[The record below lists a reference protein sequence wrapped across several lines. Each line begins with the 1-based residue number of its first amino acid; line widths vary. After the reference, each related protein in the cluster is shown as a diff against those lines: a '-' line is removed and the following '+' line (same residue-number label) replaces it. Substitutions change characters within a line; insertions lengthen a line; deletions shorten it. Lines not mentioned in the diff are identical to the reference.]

1 MVDLNSILKSLPIDD
16 VAKQL
21 GVSPE
26 VAEQAVKEASSVLVA
41 GLAKNAS
48 TPEGAE
54 SLQSA
59 LQKHAEFSG
68 VNSVADVDTA
78 DGQKILNH
86 ILGGKTNDVAQA
98 LSEEPATAGIDFSK
112 LLPALAP
119 ILMGVLGSSQKSS
132 GGGIG
137 DLLGGLLGGGNSNG
151 GGGIGDILG
160 GLLGGGG
167 GQQQAS
173 AGGGLGDILGG
184 LLGGGNGGGQ
194 QASAGGG
201 LGDILGGLLGGG
213 SADGKNSGPDLG
225 GILGGLL
232 GGNK

>member
-1 MVDLNSILKSLPIDD
+1 MADLNSILKSLPIDQ
-16 VAKQL
+16 VAQQL

-26 VAEQAVKEASSVLVA
+26 VASQAVSEASSVLIG
-41 GLAKNAS
+41 GLVKNAS

-54 SLQSA
+54 ALQTA
-59 LQKHAEFSG
+59 LQKHADFSG
-68 VNSVADVDTA
+68 VNSVDDVDTE

-86 ILGGKTNDVAQA
+86 ILGNKTEDVAKA
-98 LSEEPATAGIDFSK
+98 LSEEPATAGIDFGK

-119 ILMGVLGSSQKSS
+119 VIMGVLGSSQKSS
-132 GGGIG
+132 GGGLG
-137 DLLGGLLGGGNSNG
+137 DLLGGFLGGSND
-151 GGGIGDILG
+151 GIGNILG
-160 GLLGGGG
+160 GLLGGG

-184 LLGGGNGGGQ
+184 LLGGGGQQ

-213 SADGKNSGPDLG
+213 GQQQASGGGLG
-225 GILGGLL
+225 DILGGLL
-232 GGNK
+232 GGNKK